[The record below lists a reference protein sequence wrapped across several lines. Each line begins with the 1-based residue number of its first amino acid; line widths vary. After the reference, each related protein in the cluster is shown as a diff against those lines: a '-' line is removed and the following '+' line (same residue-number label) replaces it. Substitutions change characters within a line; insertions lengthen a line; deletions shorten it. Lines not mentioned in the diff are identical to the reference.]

1 MKKTKTV
8 LILAAVTGV
17 LLLGGCGSEK
27 TKIYE
32 QAGKDLSQG
41 SYKYAL
47 EEYQSSIQNGV
58 KLAQSYR
65 GAGIA
70 SLRLGKYED
79 AVNSFTEALNCD
91 KVSKSLRKDIL
102 SYRATAELKSGKYE
116 DAMADCQTLGEDFS
130 MDAGSY
136 FLTGKVALAMDSY
149 EEAASNFKQAY
160 GEDSTYDMAIEI
172 YEAYLDK
179 DMEADGTRYLEA
191 ALSSEAK
198 DAQDHCD
205 RGRVYYYMED
215 YSNAKKELL
224 EAKYEEGNEDFLRFV
239 ETFATGREDLQVE
252 EIISRLY
259 EFAGSYPDPEEW
271 LDDCARMYEE
281 SGEKAIYIEKVM
293 EYIRRTVEDMQM
305 LMEKADQICME
316 PDGPYMYGEMME
328 ADQKVLRKL
337 FAAKSYEEMY
347 EALKEKPAWK
357 TLSRKK
363 DDAVNPTKREQVR
376 AYRDT
381 WKKLID
387 DIRNNYFFQPP
398 SEMEADRKICIP
410 VIHEL
415 VSLVKE
421 Y

>member
-1 MKKTKTV
+1 M
-8 LILAAVTGV
+8 ILAAVTGV

-27 TKIYE
+27 QKYMNRPERIFPRKLQVCPGGVPELYPE
-32 QAGKDLSQG
+32 RSEAGTVLSW
-41 SYKYAL
+41 
-47 EEYQSSIQNGV
+47 
-58 KLAQSYR
+58 
-65 GAGIA
+65 AGIA

-215 YSNAKKELL
+215 YSNAKKSFWKQPRRIIRKHCFFWEWYILPRMMWKMPRQCTSSIFPQWVIPPRAIMAWHCAISEAEIMIPLL
-224 EAKYEEGNEDFLRFV
+224 I
-239 ETFATGREDLQVE
+239 TSQ
-252 EIISRLY
+252 
-259 EFAGSYPDPEEW
+259 
-271 LDDCARMYEE
+271 
-281 SGEKAIYIEKVM
+281 KAF
-293 EYIRRTVEDMQM
+293 RQLPQTR
-305 LMEKADQICME
+305 C
-316 PDGPYMYGEMME
+316 
-328 ADQKVLRKL
+328 
-337 FAAKSYEEMY
+337 
-347 EALKEKPAWK
+347 
-357 TLSRKK
+357 
-363 DDAVNPTKREQVR
+363 R
-376 AYRDT
+376 ASCSMR
-381 WKKLID
+381 
-387 DIRNNYFFQPP
+387 
-398 SEMEADRKICIP
+398 S
-410 VIHEL
+410 
-415 VSLVKE
+415 
-421 Y
+421 

>member
-1 MKKTKTV
+1 MKKQ
-8 LILAAVTGV
+8 
-17 LLLGGCGSEK
+17 
-27 TKIYE
+27 KIYE

-47 EEYQSSIQNGV
+47 EEYQSSDPERSEAGHSPI
-58 KLAQSYR
+58 A

-224 EAKYEEGNEDFLRFV
+224 EA
-239 ETFATGREDLQVE
+239 T
-252 EIISRLY
+252 
-259 EFAGSYPDPEEW
+259 
-271 LDDCARMYEE
+271 
-281 SGEKAIYIEKVM
+281 
-293 EYIRRTVEDMQM
+293 
-305 LMEKADQICME
+305 
-316 PDGPYMYGEMME
+316 
-328 ADQKVLRKL
+328 
-337 FAAKSYEEMY
+337 
-347 EALKEKPAWK
+347 
-357 TLSRKK
+357 KK
-363 DDAVNPTKREQVR
+363 DNT
-376 AYRDT
+376 
-381 WKKLID
+381 
-387 DIRNNYFFQPP
+387 
-398 SEMEADRKICIP
+398 EAIASSGNGISGP
-410 VIHEL
+410 G
-415 VSLVKE
+415 
-421 Y
+421 

>member
-8 LILAAVTGV
+8 LILAAVTGA

-116 DAMADCQTLGEDFS
+116 DAMADCQTLGED
-130 MDAGSY
+130 
-136 FLTGKVALAMDSY
+136 
-149 EEAASNFKQAY
+149 
-160 GEDSTYDMAIEI
+160 STYDMAIEI

-224 EAKYEEGNEDFLRFV
+224 EATKKDNTEALLLLGMVYLAQDDVENAQAMYKQYISAVGDSAKGYNGLALCDIRSGDYDSALDNITKGLPTATTDEMHSLLFNEIVAYEKKLD
-239 ETFATGREDLQVE
+239 FATALTKVQE
-252 EIISRLY
+252 
-259 EFAGSYPDPEEW
+259 
-271 LDDCARMYEE
+271 
-281 SGEKAIYIEKVM
+281 YIEM
-293 EYIRRTVEDMQM
+293 FPEDS
-305 LMEKADQICME
+305 
-316 PDGPYMYGEMME
+316 
-328 ADQKVLRKL
+328 
-337 FAAKSYEEMY
+337 AAKKER
-347 EALKEKPAWK
+347 AFLK
-357 TLSRKK
+357 TRTS
-363 DDAVNPTKREQVR
+363 
-376 AYRDT
+376 
-381 WKKLID
+381 
-387 DIRNNYFFQPP
+387 
-398 SEMEADRKICIP
+398 SEG
-410 VIHEL
+410 
-415 VSLVKE
+415 
-421 Y
+421 

>member
-8 LILAAVTGV
+8 LILAAVTGA

-198 DAQDHCD
+198 DDVENAQAMYKQYISAVGDSAKGYNGLALCD
-205 RGRVYYYMED
+205 IRSGDYDSALDNITKGLPTATTDEMQSLLFNEIVAYEKKLDFATALTKVQEYIEMFPED
-215 YSNAKKELL
+215 SAAKKERAFL
-224 EAKYEEGNEDFLRFV
+224 KTRTSSEG
-239 ETFATGREDLQVE
+239 
-252 EIISRLY
+252 
-259 EFAGSYPDPEEW
+259 
-271 LDDCARMYEE
+271 
-281 SGEKAIYIEKVM
+281 
-293 EYIRRTVEDMQM
+293 
-305 LMEKADQICME
+305 
-316 PDGPYMYGEMME
+316 
-328 ADQKVLRKL
+328 
-337 FAAKSYEEMY
+337 
-347 EALKEKPAWK
+347 
-357 TLSRKK
+357 
-363 DDAVNPTKREQVR
+363 
-376 AYRDT
+376 
-381 WKKLID
+381 
-387 DIRNNYFFQPP
+387 
-398 SEMEADRKICIP
+398 
-410 VIHEL
+410 
-415 VSLVKE
+415 
-421 Y
+421 

>member
-8 LILAAVTGV
+8 LILAAVTGA

-160 GEDSTYDMAIEI
+160 GEDSTYDMAIQI
-172 YEAYLDK
+172 YEAYLEK

-191 ALSSEAK
+191 ALKTEAK
-198 DAQDHCD
+198 NAEDYCN
-205 RGRVYYYMED
+205 RGKVYYYMED
-215 YSNAKKELL
+215 YSNAQKELTEAVNQKSTEGMLLLGMVYRAQGDTSNARSMYQQYVSADDSEPAKGYNGLALCDMDDGSYDSAL
-224 EAKYEEGNEDFLRFV
+224 ENISKGLEDASTEEMQDLLFNEIVVYEKKLD
-239 ETFATGREDLQVE
+239 FATALSKMQ
-252 EIISRLY
+252 
-259 EFAGSYPDPEEW
+259 
-271 LDDCARMYEE
+271 
-281 SGEKAIYIEKVM
+281 
-293 EYIRRTVEDMQM
+293 EYIKMF
-305 LMEKADQICME
+305 
-316 PDGPYMYGEMME
+316 PDDEN
-328 ADQKVLRKL
+328 
-337 FAAKSYEEMY
+337 AAKELTFLQSRNGELSNDTASDTTENTDAEAASDAGDAADTSDEAGEE
-347 EALKEKPAWK
+347 
-357 TLSRKK
+357 
-363 DDAVNPTKREQVR
+363 
-376 AYRDT
+376 
-381 WKKLID
+381 
-387 DIRNNYFFQPP
+387 
-398 SEMEADRKICIP
+398 
-410 VIHEL
+410 
-415 VSLVKE
+415 E

>member
-41 SYKYAL
+41 RYKYAL

-102 SYRATAELKSGKYE
+102 SYRATA
-116 DAMADCQTLGEDFS
+116 D
-130 MDAGSY
+130 SY

-224 EAKYEEGNEDFLRFV
+224 EATKKDNTEALLLLGMVYLAQDDVENAQAMYKQYISAVGDSAKGYNGLALCDIRSGDYDSALDNITKGLPTAATDEMQSLLFNEIVAYEKKLD
-239 ETFATGREDLQVE
+239 FATALTKVQE
-252 EIISRLY
+252 
-259 EFAGSYPDPEEW
+259 
-271 LDDCARMYEE
+271 
-281 SGEKAIYIEKVM
+281 YIEM
-293 EYIRRTVEDMQM
+293 FPEDS
-305 LMEKADQICME
+305 
-316 PDGPYMYGEMME
+316 
-328 ADQKVLRKL
+328 
-337 FAAKSYEEMY
+337 AAKKER
-347 EALKEKPAWK
+347 AFLK
-357 TLSRKK
+357 TRTS
-363 DDAVNPTKREQVR
+363 
-376 AYRDT
+376 
-381 WKKLID
+381 
-387 DIRNNYFFQPP
+387 
-398 SEMEADRKICIP
+398 SEG
-410 VIHEL
+410 
-415 VSLVKE
+415 
-421 Y
+421 

>member
-1 MKKTKTV
+1 M
-8 LILAAVTGV
+8 ILAAVTGA

-215 YSNAKKELL
+215 YSSAKKSFWKQPRRIIRKHCFFWEWYIWPRMMWKMLRQCTSSIFPQWVIPPRAIMVWHCAISEAEIMIPLL
-224 EAKYEEGNEDFLRFV
+224 I
-239 ETFATGREDLQVE
+239 TSQ
-252 EIISRLY
+252 
-259 EFAGSYPDPEEW
+259 
-271 LDDCARMYEE
+271 
-281 SGEKAIYIEKVM
+281 KAFRQLPQTRCRVFCSM
-293 EYIRRTVEDMQM
+293 R
-305 LMEKADQICME
+305 
-316 PDGPYMYGEMME
+316 
-328 ADQKVLRKL
+328 
-337 FAAKSYEEMY
+337 S
-347 EALKEKPAWK
+347 
-357 TLSRKK
+357 
-363 DDAVNPTKREQVR
+363 
-376 AYRDT
+376 
-381 WKKLID
+381 
-387 DIRNNYFFQPP
+387 
-398 SEMEADRKICIP
+398 
-410 VIHEL
+410 
-415 VSLVKE
+415 
-421 Y
+421 

>member
-8 LILAAVTGV
+8 LILAAVTGA

-58 KLAQSYR
+58 KLVQSYR

-172 YEAYLDK
+172 YAAYLDK

-224 EAKYEEGNEDFLRFV
+224 EATKKDN
-239 ETFATGREDLQVE
+239 T
-252 EIISRLY
+252 
-259 EFAGSYPDPEEW
+259 
-271 LDDCARMYEE
+271 
-281 SGEKAIYIEKVM
+281 
-293 EYIRRTVEDMQM
+293 
-305 LMEKADQICME
+305 
-316 PDGPYMYGEMME
+316 
-328 ADQKVLRKL
+328 
-337 FAAKSYEEMY
+337 
-347 EALKEKPAWK
+347 EALLLLGMVYLAQ
-357 TLSRKK
+357 
-363 DDAVNPTKREQVR
+363 DDVENAQAMYKQYISAVGDSATSQKAFRQLPQTRCRVFCSMR
-376 AYRDT
+376 
-381 WKKLID
+381 
-387 DIRNNYFFQPP
+387 
-398 SEMEADRKICIP
+398 S
-410 VIHEL
+410 
-415 VSLVKE
+415 
-421 Y
+421 

>member
-1 MKKTKTV
+1 MKKTKIV

-215 YSNAKKELL
+215 YSNAKKSFWKQPRRIIRKHCFFWEWYILPRMMWKMPRQCTSSIFPQWVIPPRAIMAWHCAISEAEIMIPLL
-224 EAKYEEGNEDFLRFV
+224 I
-239 ETFATGREDLQVE
+239 TSQ
-252 EIISRLY
+252 
-259 EFAGSYPDPEEW
+259 
-271 LDDCARMYEE
+271 
-281 SGEKAIYIEKVM
+281 KAF
-293 EYIRRTVEDMQM
+293 RQLPQTR
-305 LMEKADQICME
+305 C
-316 PDGPYMYGEMME
+316 
-328 ADQKVLRKL
+328 
-337 FAAKSYEEMY
+337 
-347 EALKEKPAWK
+347 
-357 TLSRKK
+357 
-363 DDAVNPTKREQVR
+363 R
-376 AYRDT
+376 ASCSMR
-381 WKKLID
+381 
-387 DIRNNYFFQPP
+387 
-398 SEMEADRKICIP
+398 S
-410 VIHEL
+410 
-415 VSLVKE
+415 
-421 Y
+421 

>member
-8 LILAAVTGV
+8 LILAAVTGA

-215 YSNAKKELL
+215 YSNAKKSFWKQPRRIIRKHCFFWEWYIWPRMMWKMLRQCTSSIFPQWVIPPRAIMVWHCAISEAEIMILL
-224 EAKYEEGNEDFLRFV
+224 LI
-239 ETFATGREDLQVE
+239 TSQ
-252 EIISRLY
+252 
-259 EFAGSYPDPEEW
+259 
-271 LDDCARMYEE
+271 
-281 SGEKAIYIEKVM
+281 KAFRQLPQTRCRVFCSM
-293 EYIRRTVEDMQM
+293 R
-305 LMEKADQICME
+305 
-316 PDGPYMYGEMME
+316 
-328 ADQKVLRKL
+328 
-337 FAAKSYEEMY
+337 S
-347 EALKEKPAWK
+347 
-357 TLSRKK
+357 
-363 DDAVNPTKREQVR
+363 
-376 AYRDT
+376 
-381 WKKLID
+381 
-387 DIRNNYFFQPP
+387 
-398 SEMEADRKICIP
+398 
-410 VIHEL
+410 
-415 VSLVKE
+415 
-421 Y
+421 